1 MAEDAVEVDAI
12 MVEEEEV
19 DQATTNNILPNNL
32 RRIWSV
38 ITIIKMVMCRLFVT
52 KRKEMKVKM

>member
-1 MAEDAVEVDAI
+1 MAEDAVEVDVI
-12 MVEEEEV
+12 MVEEEKT
-19 DQATTNNILPNNL
+19 DQATTNNTLPNNL

-38 ITIIKMVMCRLFVT
+38 IAAIKMVMCRLIVT